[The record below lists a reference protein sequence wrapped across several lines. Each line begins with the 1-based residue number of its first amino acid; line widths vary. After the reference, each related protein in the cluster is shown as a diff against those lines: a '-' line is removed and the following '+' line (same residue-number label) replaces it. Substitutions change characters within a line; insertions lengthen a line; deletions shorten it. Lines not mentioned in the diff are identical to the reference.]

1 MANLK
6 LTKLANSEWSFI
18 IDNNVAGEI
27 RNVRNDLFTYG
38 TQCHFKTANGANII
52 QLQQIVPTDV
62 TIVATATTNPQ
73 TVTELFDTLFAEGYF
88 DWIKG
93 GGTGTGV
100 DRFDA
105 LLDTFKYTGR
115 AGQVVIVDG
124 SELKLTSVIFSNV
137 SKFTDLSD
145 TPISIV
151 PDQMVVS
158 NSDGNALIFKELPKE
173 PETFLNSVGYFL
185 YDDAVTQTTPI
196 PFTSNTEVKITN
208 DTLGL
213 GTDYT
218 QSPFGVSS
226 VWNSATNQTD
236 FSDLS
241 IGDVLTLRMQL
252 KVNTN
257 STDQRYEVR
266 LKLAA
271 GTPNEEVITIFSK
284 IPKIAGLDTETFAIP
299 FPINNTSIKDS
310 PSEIWLFSDG
320 SGTIKVGVF
329 YFEILRKNI
338 NLVQIGA
345 QGLDAKADK
354 IDGATQITDPNP
366 YANIGTLAGA
376 TQAEINSAINA
387 IINIGTGLPAGGT
400 ATDYLN
406 GDGSWKPLL
415 SMPISTATQTALNAK
430 ADKTDGATQIT
441 DPTAY
446 PTIGSAAGATQAEI
460 NALIETKIGIGGT
473 GTYVAQDL
481 DTEYF
486 SAAGGNKTFIV
497 IQDIVDVLGVFRNGQ
512 QLIPSQFVFTAPRTI
527 TIESVI
533 DTDEIGISYK
543 FTAAGQSADVSL
555 KADKIDGATQ
565 ITDPTAYPT
574 IGSAAGATQ
583 AEINALIET
592 KIGTGVV
599 PDVDKA
605 YVDAQDAATLSAANT
620 YTDNKVATI
629 DLSAKADK
637 TGGVGQITDTVDHAN
652 IGSVA
657 GNTQASINNAIDAK
671 LGAIVIPDVNK
682 TYVDT
687 QDSNTLS
694 SAKIYTDTELLT
706 KADKIDGASQI
717 TDTNNYANIGSV
729 AGDTQAIINNAIN
742 SKLGAIV
749 VPNVDKAYVDAA
761 DALLQTN
768 IDDETTARTAADA
781 DLQSQVTNALNQAL
795 VYIGIISN
803 TNAEVTA
810 DPTLLDAFVLANTN
824 PSRARLNNDK
834 IVDSDDH
841 AWIFSSA
848 SNLWIDTGIDR
859 VSLATTTQAGIVKIA
874 IDVTI
879 GETGVVTGDLA
890 SSAISAAT
898 INKADKTNGTTQIT
912 DPTAYTSIGSAAGD
926 TQAQINAK
934 INTKIG
940 AVVVPDVN
948 KAYVDTQDAATLVSA
963 KTYTDNS
970 VSSKADKTNGATQI
984 TDPTAYPTIGSAAGA
999 TQAQINALIEV
1010 NSIKYDAAI
1019 DSTSLVANN
1028 QTGAVLT
1035 AGTIVQIDHVDP
1047 ITFIA
1052 NVTKADQSTVAIKSL
1067 FIVGENIPN
1076 ATTGLVH
1083 KTKRVDNVNTTAF
1096 ANGQILY
1103 LAANGQY
1110 SATRGAINS
1119 ITVGIVIKSA
1129 TVGTIQFS
1137 MDAQQIQLKDTYLDE
1152 VAIKRGWMR
1161 DFDMTNH
1168 KIAGVKAAVNPDEA
1182 VNKSQLDA
1190 AVVGTVNPY
1199 KILGKYDASTGLV
1212 IEGQGVGANPIVSA
1226 ANQSWLY
1233 EVAVSGTNAFING
1246 VQLSVTDRIKS
1257 VNGGAYAKDLSS
1269 TPHTDVITED
1279 TAFTNLSTPSGS
1291 SQQKVNTA
1299 VDALFPTKANKTDL
1313 DTTNASVALKANQTD
1328 LNTTNTNLT
1337 TTNTNLAG
1345 LTTTVGT
1352 KASQTDL
1359 NALTTTVNT
1368 KQDKLSTGLATE
1380 YREGDNTIGVF
1391 TTDVDARITAQKGVN
1406 SGVAPLDTTG
1416 KIPAA
1421 YITATAIT
1429 DTFTAI
1435 SQAAMLALAATK
1447 GDVCV
1452 RTDIN

>member
-6 LTKLANSEWSFI
+6 LNKLANSEWSVI

-387 IINIGTGLPAGGT
+387 IINIGTGLPVGGT

-446 PTIGSAAGATQAEI
+446 PTIGSAA
-460 NALIETKIGIGGT
+460 
-473 GTYVAQDL
+473 
-481 DTEYF
+481 
-486 SAAGGNKTFIV
+486 S
-497 IQDIVDVLGVFRNGQ
+497 
-512 QLIPSQFVFTAPRTI
+512 
-527 TIESVI
+527 
-533 DTDEIGISYK
+533 
-543 FTAAGQSADVSL
+543 
-555 KADKIDGATQ
+555 
-565 ITDPTAYPT
+565 
-574 IGSAAGATQ
+574 ATQ

-810 DPTLLDAFVLANTN
+810 DPTL
-824 PSRARLNNDK
+824 
-834 IVDSDDH
+834 
-841 AWIFSSA
+841 
-848 SNLWIDTGIDR
+848 
-859 VSLATTTQAGIVKIA
+859 
-874 IDVTI
+874 
-879 GETGVVTGDLA
+879 
-890 SSAISAAT
+890 
-898 INKADKTNGTTQIT
+898 
-912 DPTAYTSIGSAAGD
+912 
-926 TQAQINAK
+926 
-934 INTKIG
+934 
-940 AVVVPDVN
+940 
-948 KAYVDTQDAATLVSA
+948 
-963 KTYTDNS
+963 
-970 VSSKADKTNGATQI
+970 
-984 TDPTAYPTIGSAAGA
+984 
-999 TQAQINALIEV
+999 
-1010 NSIKYDAAI
+1010 
-1019 DSTSLVANN
+1019 
-1028 QTGAVLT
+1028 
-1035 AGTIVQIDHVDP
+1035 
-1047 ITFIA
+1047 
-1052 NVTKADQSTVAIKSL
+1052 
-1067 FIVGENIPN
+1067 
-1076 ATTGLVH
+1076 
-1083 KTKRVDNVNTTAF
+1083 
-1096 ANGQILY
+1096 
-1103 LAANGQY
+1103 
-1110 SATRGAINS
+1110 
-1119 ITVGIVIKSA
+1119 
-1129 TVGTIQFS
+1129 
-1137 MDAQQIQLKDTYLDE
+1137 
-1152 VAIKRGWMR
+1152 
-1161 DFDMTNH
+1161 
-1168 KIAGVKAAVNPDEA
+1168 
-1182 VNKSQLDA
+1182 
-1190 AVVGTVNPY
+1190 
-1199 KILGKYDASTGLV
+1199 
-1212 IEGQGVGANPIVSA
+1212 
-1226 ANQSWLY
+1226 
-1233 EVAVSGTNAFING
+1233 
-1246 VQLSVTDRIKS
+1246 
-1257 VNGGAYAKDLSS
+1257 
-1269 TPHTDVITED
+1269 
-1279 TAFTNLSTPSGS
+1279 
-1291 SQQKVNTA
+1291 
-1299 VDALFPTKANKTDL
+1299 
-1313 DTTNASVALKANQTD
+1313 
-1328 LNTTNTNLT
+1328 
-1337 TTNTNLAG
+1337 
-1345 LTTTVGT
+1345 
-1352 KASQTDL
+1352 
-1359 NALTTTVNT
+1359 
-1368 KQDKLSTGLATE
+1368 
-1380 YREGDNTIGVF
+1380 
-1391 TTDVDARITAQKGVN
+1391 
-1406 SGVAPLDTTG
+1406 
-1416 KIPAA
+1416 
-1421 YITATAIT
+1421 
-1429 DTFTAI
+1429 
-1435 SQAAMLALAATK
+1435 
-1447 GDVCV
+1447 
-1452 RTDIN
+1452 